1 MTVKQVI
8 KVDTLTG
15 MSGKYIAN
23 KKNIKNAM
31 KHLITLILYGD
42 ELEVKRAKTQYEY
55 LKDIAIN
62 KSKAM
67 NEKQWNQLNDY
78 YYVNIW
84 L

>member
-1 MTVKQVI
+1 
-8 KVDTLTG
+8 
-15 MSGKYIAN
+15 MS
-23 KKNIKNAM
+23 
-31 KHLITLILYGD
+31 GD

>member
-1 MTVKQVI
+1 MI
-8 KVDTLTG
+8 KVNTLTG
-15 MSGKYIAN
+15 MSGTYDAN
-23 KKNIKNAM
+23 QKNIKNAM
-31 KHLITLILYGD
+31 KHLISLILYGN

-62 KSKAM
+62 KSKVM
-67 NEKQWNQLNDY
+67 TKKKWNELNDY

>member
-1 MTVKQVI
+1 MRI
-8 KVDTLTG
+8 KIDTLKG
-15 MSGKYIAN
+15 MSGTYDAN

-31 KHLITLILYGD
+31 KHLIALILYGD

-62 KSKAM
+62 KSRVM
-67 NEKQWNQLNDY
+67 NKKEWNELNDY
-78 YYVNIW
+78 YYVNVW